1 MKPRVVLIVVGVAAL
16 GASVLAQ
23 NAAGPAFD
31 VVSIKENTSGV
42 DGGGAGPRGTDRWVA
57 TNVPLRSLLATAWN
71 IPSDRVD
78 APDWTRVTR
87 YDIDARG
94 SVANGWDDIRP
105 KAQAL
110 LRDRFKASVHIE
122 QRTLPTYD
130 LLQVRPG
137 RLGPALR
144 QSPIKDCFDRAA
156 IAAMKPPPRPCMMT
170 FGNGTLTGTMTLKDL
185 SVTLTGASGR
195 PVFDKTGLAGNYEV
209 DLKWTPTLRD
219 GAAGDAASIFTAVQ
233 EQLGLKLENATA
245 PLDVLIVDHI
255 EHPTAN

>member
-1 MKPRVVLIVVGVAAL
+1 MSRVLCSAVLVVIAVVGT
-16 GASVLAQ
+16 
-23 NAAGPAFD
+23 AGQGGFD

-42 DGGGAGPRGTDRWVA
+42 DGGGSGPRGQDRWVA

-87 YDIDARG
+87 YDIDGRG
-94 SVANGWDDIRP
+94 SVAKGWDDIRP

-110 LRDRFKASVHIE
+110 LRERFKASVHVE

-130 LLQVRPG
+130 LLQLRSDRFGPG
-137 RLGPALR
+137 LR
-144 QSPIKDCFDRAA
+144 KSPISDCFDRAA
-156 IAAMKPPPRPCMMT
+156 IAAIKPPPRPCMMT
-170 FGNGTLTGTMTLKDL
+170 FGNGTLTGTMTMQDL
-185 SVTLTGASGR
+185 TVTLTGASGR
-195 PVFDKTGLAGNYEV
+195 PVFDRTNLPGNYEV

-219 GAAGDAASIFTAVQ
+219 DAVGDTVSIFTAVQ
-233 EQLGLKLENATA
+233 EQLGLKLESATA

-255 EHPTAN
+255 ERPSAN